1 VSTSAAFN
9 TGIRYLR
16 MYLHAPDGDAQ
27 DPHASALR
35 VGAAPQGGSPAS
47 GRPSG
52 GRRAIGYL
60 SQYGDILR
68 VSFDEAYIADAGRP
82 TLSLAYRGADEAAT
96 RAILASARDTRVSR
110 SDGHWPSYFQNL
122 LPEGHNRER
131 LAQQR
136 GCAADDEFELLAA
149 AGHDLMGALE
159 VEPVPTAEGIPDTVR
174 HWHTA
179 LGLDVLEPGFVEMP
193 VEDAAAI
200 PGVVTKFSAVQD
212 GRRYVVRRHG
222 AAGSFIL
229 KLPSTRHPDLV
240 DNEFTGYRLC
250 GALGLDCA
258 EATVIGRADAD
269 LPEQARFEQILAVR
283 RFDRTPEGGRI
294 HMEEFAQVL
303 QYEPRQKYGRGL
315 AVDWPAMLRVL
326 DRLSPNPVADVRECV
341 RRIVAFILLGNSD
354 AHLKNWA
361 LRYPDGVA
369 PVLAP
374 LYDPV
379 CVAAF
384 FEDVPAGDYG
394 VNRAIDAKLRAF
406 DGPALDALL
415 RSAGLLRPARLM
427 AIARDTVRQAQAE
440 WPALLAQ
447 DGTPASVRRCV
458 EARLAGGVALASLAS

>member
-1 VSTSAAFN
+1 MSTRAAFN

-16 MYLHAPDGDAQ
+16 MHLH
-27 DPHASALR
+27 L
-35 VGAAPQGGSPAS
+35 PQ
-47 GRPSG
+47 G

-68 VSFDEAYIADAGRP
+68 VSFDEAYIADPGRP

-96 RAILASARDTRVSR
+96 RAILASARDARVSR
-110 SDGHWPSYFQNL
+110 SDGRWPSYFQNL

-136 GCAADDEFELLAA
+136 GCSADDEFELLAA

-159 VEPVPTAEGIPDTVR
+159 VEPVPTSEGIPDTVR

-193 VEDAAAI
+193 VEDAAAL

-212 GRRYVVRRHG
+212 GRRYVVKRHG

-240 DNEFTGYRLC
+240 ANEYTGYRLC

-258 EATVIGRADAD
+258 QAHVIGRADAD
-269 LPEQARFEQILAVR
+269 LPEQVPFEQILAVR

-315 AVDWPAMLRVL
+315 ATDWPAMLRVL

-341 RRIVAFILLGNSD
+341 RRLVAFILLGNSD

-384 FEDVPAGDYG
+384 FEDVPARDYG
-394 VNRAIDAKLRAF
+394 VNRAIDATLRAF
-406 DGPALDALL
+406 DWPALEALL
-415 RSAGLLRPARLM
+415 RAAGLLRPARLL
-427 AIARDTVRQAQAE
+427 AIARDTVRQARAD

-447 DGTPASVRRCV
+447 DGTPATVRRCV
-458 EARLAGGVALASLAS
+458 EARLAGGVALAA

>member
-1 VSTSAAFN
+1 
-9 TGIRYLR
+9 
-16 MYLHAPDGDAQ
+16 MYLHAPD
-27 DPHASALR
+27 
-35 VGAAPQGGSPAS
+35 
-47 GRPSG
+47 G

-82 TLSLAYRGADEAAT
+82 TLSLAYRGADEAST

-258 EATVIGRADAD
+258 EASVIGRADAD
-269 LPEQARFEQILAVR
+269 LPEQVRFEQILAVR
-283 RFDRTPEGGRI
+283 RFDRTQEGGRI

-361 LRYPDGVA
+361 LRYPDGVT

-406 DGPALDALL
+406 DWPALDALL

-440 WPALLAQ
+440 WPALLAR
-447 DGTPASVRRCV
+447 DGTPPSVRRCV
-458 EARLAGGVALASLAS
+458 EARLAGGVALATLAS

>member
-1 VSTSAAFN
+1 MSTRAAFN

-16 MYLHAPDGDAQ
+16 MYLHAPG
-27 DPHASALR
+27 
-35 VGAAPQGGSPAS
+35 
-47 GRPSG
+47 G

-68 VSFDEAYIADAGRP
+68 VSFDEAYIADPGRP

-159 VEPVPTAEGIPDTVR
+159 VEPMPTAEGIPDTVR

-258 EATVIGRADAD
+258 EASVIGRADAD
-269 LPEQARFEQILAVR
+269 LPEQVRFEQILAVR

-406 DGPALDALL
+406 DWPALDALL

-447 DGTPASVRRCV
+447 DGTPASVRRCI
-458 EARLAGGVALASLAS
+458 EARLAGGVALSTLAS

>member
-1 VSTSAAFN
+1 MTAGAAFSTS
-9 TGIRYLR
+9 IRYLR
-16 MYLHAPDGDAQ
+16 MYLHAPGGDA
-27 DPHASALR
+27 S
-35 VGAAPQGGSPAS
+35 
-47 GRPSG
+47 
-52 GRRAIGYL
+52 RRRSIGWL

-68 VSFDEAYIADAGRP
+68 VSFDPGYVDDPARP

-96 RAILASARDTRVSR
+96 RAILGSARDARVSR
-110 SDGHWPSYFQNL
+110 GDGHWPGYFQNL

-136 GCAADDEFELLAA
+136 GCRADDEFELLAA
-149 AGHDLMGALE
+149 AGHDLMGAIE
-159 VEPVPTAEGIPDTVR
+159 VEPVPRAEGIPDTVR

-179 LGLDVLEPGFVEMP
+179 LGLDVLEPGFVELP

-229 KLPSTRHPDLV
+229 KLPTVRHPDLV
-240 DNEFTGYRLC
+240 ANEIAGYRLC
-250 GALGLDCA
+250 GALSLDCA
-258 EATVIGRADAD
+258 EASVIGRADAD
-269 LPEQARFEQILAVR
+269 LPEQLPFEQILAVR
-283 RFDRTPEGGRI
+283 RFDRTPDGGRI

-315 AVDWPAMLRVL
+315 AIDGPAMLRVL

-384 FEDVPAGDYG
+384 FEQVPGGDYA
-394 VNRAIDAKLRAF
+394 VNRAIDAKLRGFGWA
-406 DGPALDALL
+406 ALEALL
-415 RSAGLLRPARLM
+415 RDAGLLRPARLL
-427 AIARDTVRQAQAE
+427 AIARDTVRQARAE
-440 WPALLAQ
+440 WPALLA
-447 DGTPASVRRCV
+447 DEAIPPAVRRCV
-458 EARLAGGVALASLAS
+458 QARLDRGVALAADLPR

>member
-1 VSTSAAFN
+1 MSTRAVFN

-16 MYLHAPDGDAQ
+16 MHLHLPG
-27 DPHASALR
+27 
-35 VGAAPQGGSPAS
+35 
-47 GRPSG
+47 G

-68 VSFDEAYIADAGRP
+68 VSFDEAYIADPGRP

-110 SDGHWPSYFQNL
+110 SDGRWPSYFQNL

-159 VEPVPTAEGIPDTVR
+159 VEPVPTSEGIPDTVR

-212 GRRYVVRRHG
+212 GRRYVVKRHG

-240 DNEFTGYRLC
+240 ANEYTGYRLC

-258 EATVIGRADAD
+258 QAHVIGRADAD
-269 LPEQARFEQILAVR
+269 LPEQVPFEQILAVR

-315 AVDWPAMLRVL
+315 ATDWPAMLRVL
-326 DRLSPNPVADVRECV
+326 DRLSPHPVADVRECV
-341 RRIVAFILLGNSD
+341 RRLVAFILLGNSD

-384 FEDVPAGDYG
+384 FEDVPARDYG
-394 VNRAIDAKLRAF
+394 VNRAVDTTLRAF
-406 DGPALDALL
+406 DGAALEALL
-415 RSAGLLRPARLM
+415 RAAGLLRPARLM

-458 EARLAGGVALASLAS
+458 EARLAGGVALAALAA

>member
-1 VSTSAAFN
+1 MSTRAAFN

-16 MYLHAPDGDAQ
+16 MYLHAPG
-27 DPHASALR
+27 
-35 VGAAPQGGSPAS
+35 
-47 GRPSG
+47 G

-68 VSFDEAYIADAGRP
+68 VSFDEAYIADPGRP

-258 EATVIGRADAD
+258 EASVIGRADVD
-269 LPEQARFEQILAVR
+269 LPEQVRFEQILAVR

-406 DGPALDALL
+406 DWPALDALL

-458 EARLAGGVALASLAS
+458 EARLAGGVALATLAS

>member
-1 VSTSAAFN
+1 
-9 TGIRYLR
+9 
-16 MYLHAPDGDAQ
+16 
-27 DPHASALR
+27 
-35 VGAAPQGGSPAS
+35 
-47 GRPSG
+47 
-52 GRRAIGYL
+52 
-60 SQYGDILR
+60 
-68 VSFDEAYIADAGRP
+68 
-82 TLSLAYRGADEAAT
+82 
-96 RAILASARDTRVSR
+96 
-110 SDGHWPSYFQNL
+110 
-122 LPEGHNRER
+122 
-131 LAQQR
+131 
-136 GCAADDEFELLAA
+136 
-149 AGHDLMGALE
+149 MGALE

-258 EATVIGRADAD
+258 EASVIGRADAD
-269 LPEQARFEQILAVR
+269 LPEQVPFTQILAVR

-406 DGPALDALL
+406 DWPALDALL

-458 EARLAGGVALASLAS
+458 EARLAGGVALATLAS